1 MKMKDYIFVIIA
13 DLLFALQFLFNQQF
27 RKRNGDGIDQT
38 FTFSMYTNGISFLIL
53 LIINGFTLK
62 INLISFII
70 ALIYSVVILGYAYSG
85 LKSFATANLSVYS
98 IFAMLGGMILPFAYG
113 VIFNNEGFSVSKAVC
128 VVLIGVATALSFE
141 KGKKNSKNI
150 KYYFA
155 VFLLNGLVGVL
166 SAIHQSKNGEA
177 VDSGSFMET
186 VNLCTFVIC
195 LAYHLIKNR
204 KIPLLPIK
212 EVGNLACYAACSGIG
227 NLLCLIALI
236 NIPASVQYPI
246 ITGGVMVFSTLISII
261 RKEKPSA
268 KTIIATAIACGST
281 IFIMF

>member
-1 MKMKDYIFVIIA
+1 MKDYIFVIIA
-13 DLLFALQFLFNQQF
+13 DLLFSLQFLFNQQF

-53 LIINGFTLK
+53 LIINGFSLK
-62 INLISFII
+62 INPTSFFI
-70 ALIYSVVILGYAYSG
+70 ALIYSVTILGYAYSG

-98 IFAMLGGMILPFAYG
+98 IFAMLGGMILPFSYD
-113 VIFNNEGFSVSKAVC
+113 VILNPSRFSVSKGLC
-128 VVLIGVATALSFE
+128 VLLIGVATALSFE
-141 KGKKNSKNI
+141 KGKKNRKNI

-177 VDSGSFMET
+177 VDSGSFMAT

-195 LAYHLIKNR
+195 LCYHLIKNK

-212 EVGNLACYAACSGIG
+212 EVGNLTCYAVCSGVG

-236 NIPASVQYPI
+236 NIPPSVQYPI
-246 ITGGVMVFSTLISII
+246 ITGGVMVFSTLISIF

-268 KTIIATAIACGST
+268 KTIIATAVACIST

>member
-1 MKMKDYIFVIIA
+1 MKDYLFVLIA
-13 DLLFALQFLFNQQF
+13 DLLFSLQFLFNQQF

-53 LIINGFTLK
+53 LITNGFSLE
-62 INLISFII
+62 INLVSFII
-70 ALIYSVVILGYAYSG
+70 AMIYSLVILCYSYSG

-98 IFAMLGGMILPFAYG
+98 IFAMLGGMILPFTYD
-113 VIFNNEGFSVSKAVC
+113 
-128 VVLIGVATALSFE
+128 VVLNPERFTVAKGFCVLFIGIATALSFE
-141 KGKKNSKNI
+141 KGKGKGSNKNI

-155 VFLLNGLVGVL
+155 VFVLNGLVGVL
-166 SAIHQSKNGEA
+166 STIHQSKNGDA
-177 VDSGSFMET
+177 VDSGSFMAT
-186 VNLCTFVIC
+186 VNLCTFFIC
-195 LAYHLIKNR
+195 FGYHLIKNR

-212 EVGNLACYAACSGIG
+212 EVGNLTCYAACSGIG

-236 NIPASVQYPI
+236 NIPASVNYPI

-268 KTIIATAIACGST
+268 KIIIATVIACIST
-281 IFIMF
+281 IFMMF